1 MKYTVEV
8 TITLKEGMLDPEG
21 TTIQRALN
29 HLGFIAESVNTAKRL
44 IIELE
49 AESADAA
56 TETVDEM
63 CQKVLANPVIHN
75 YTIDVN
81 ESECKCEC
89 N

>member
-1 MKYTVEV
+1 MKYTAEV

-29 HLGFIAESVNTAKRL
+29 HLGFITESVNTAKRL

-49 AESADAA
+49 AKSADAA
-56 TETVDEM
+56 TEMVDEM

-75 YTIDVN
+75 YTIDV
-81 ESECKCEC
+81 CDCEC
-89 N
+89 TC